1 MKVNSSVYKV
11 HVKFYLKDIEGEPPS
26 QTLGEEIFVL
36 ADSIEEAVF
45 KGDQYAQD
53 DWNDKF
59 TEYEVV
65 LVQEFLR
72 VFLGLEYSGQESDAI
87 EEYEIP
93 EGLPI
98 Q

>member
-11 HVKFYLKDIEGEPPS
+11 HIKLYLKDIEGEPPI

-72 VFLGLEYSGQESDAI
+72 VFLGLELAESYSDII
-87 EEYEIP
+87 EEFEVP
-93 EGLPI
+93 EERLV